1 MRSISYPK
9 MFATKTKTGVVRDYD
24 ATLQNLKM
32 LIFSEKGEL
41 FGDPYFGVGLM
52 RFLYDPNDT
61 IIKDI
66 LIDEIYVAIATFMPQ
81 IKISRNDINIS
92 VSGTTVLCELKAL
105 NRVDFQTN
113 LYTIP
118 LLDNA
123 SV

>member
-9 MFATKTKTGVVRDYD
+9 MFVTKTKTGIARDYD

-32 LIFSEKGEL
+32 LLFSEKGEL
-41 FGDPYFGVGLM
+41 FGDPYFGTGLM
-52 RFLYDPNDT
+52 RYLYDPNDT
-61 IIKDI
+61 IAHDL

-81 IKISRNDINIS
+81 IKITRKDITITTD
-92 VSGTTVLCELKAL
+92 GTVVLCEIRAL

-118 LLDNA
+118 LLDT

>member
-9 MFATKTKTGVVRDYD
+9 IFVTKTKTGIVNDYD

-41 FGDPYFGVGLM
+41 FGDPYFGTGLK
-52 RFLYDPNDT
+52 RFLYDQNDT
-61 IIKDI
+61 VLKD
-66 LIDEIYVAIATFMPQ
+66 LLVDEIYIAVATFMPQ
-81 IKISRNDINIS
+81 IILKRSDITIEAD
-92 VSGTTVLCELKAL
+92 GTKVICNLKAI

-118 LLDNA
+118 LIEADI
-123 SV
+123 